1 MGESVADHAEQR
13 AGNAP
18 NAVQSNSTNDKPA
31 QAHQAKDKSKF
42 NWVTGRFH
50 CSLAAVFKQL
60 RLDAE
65 EDVKTRNGLRP
76 ANAPYEFS
84 IADSDGAFA
93 VKLEAQQVQKSVVFK
108 LAEHA
113 ILVRDENGETKF
125 EIHLAYS
132 DDGQCRLRVNQKE
145 REDWQVRR
153 MALEDLMF
161 ASY

>member
-1 MGESVADHAEQR
+1 VNRVADHAEQR

-18 NAVQSNSTNDKPA
+18 NRDPSNSTSDKPP
-31 QAHQAKDKSKF
+31 QANQANDKSKF

-60 RLDAE
+60 RLEAE

-76 ANAPYEFS
+76 ANVPYEFS
-84 IADSDGAFA
+84 IADSDGAFT
-93 VKLEAQQVQKSVVFK
+93 VKLGAKEVQKSVVFK

-113 ILVRDENGETKF
+113 ILVRDEKGETKF

-145 REDWQVRR
+145 REYWQVRR

>member
-18 NAVQSNSTNDKPA
+18 NRDQSNSTNDKPA

>member
-1 MGESVADHAEQR
+1 M
-13 AGNAP
+13 
-18 NAVQSNSTNDKPA
+18 
-31 QAHQAKDKSKF
+31 
-42 NWVTGRFH
+42 
-50 CSLAAVFKQL
+50 
-60 RLDAE
+60 
-65 EDVKTRNGLRP
+65 KTRNTLRP
-76 ANAPYEFS
+76 ANVPYEFS

-93 VKLEAQQVQKSVVFK
+93 VKLEAKEVQKSVVFK

-113 ILVRDENGETKF
+113 ILVRDEKGETKF

-145 REDWQVRR
+145 REYWQVRR

>member
-1 MGESVADHAEQR
+1 MNRVANHAEQR
-13 AGNAP
+13 AGSAP
-18 NAVQSNSTNDKPA
+18 NRAQSNSPNDKPA
-31 QAHQAKDKSKF
+31 QAHQANDKSKF

-60 RLDAE
+60 RLEAE

-145 REDWQVRR
+145 REYWQVRR